1 MIGRNLR
8 EEFRRK
14 RLKWT
19 AIDYDSKYCADE
31 LIRRRSAGGIDRLS
45 QSLANTSLDL
55 SPNRIEADLF
65 EPPNPLEIRCSRG
78 RPGRRL
84 GKTIE
89 AALVQC
95 QYWTERSRRCSSI
108 NSFVGLAD
116 VRHELRFDDRMES
129 LRK

>member
-19 AIDYDSKYCADE
+19 AIDYHAKYYADE
-31 LIRRRSAGGIDRLS
+31 LARRHSAGDIDRQS
-45 QSLANTSLDL
+45 QSLANTSFD
-55 SPNRIEADLF
+55 PTPHQIEAELF
-65 EPPNPLEIRCSRG
+65 ALRNPLQQGGVLADEG
-78 RPGRRL
+78 GL

-95 QYWTERSRRCSSI
+95 QHWTERSRRCSSI
-108 NSFVGLAD
+108 NSFAGLAD
-116 VRHELRFDDRMES
+116 LRHELRFDDRMES